1 MTMHTSAPS
10 FHPFRGNSFTC
21 ALLASPYP
29 RHPALC
35 RQDTTFTWRLDG
47 AVTTLMF
54 VISFSLSSVFPPRS
68 TDPIQFPT
76 FRRHFECTGRSRNHS
91 TILWVRKD
99 NRAML
104 YTASHSLEEAPQLQ
118 TTAATTQHM
127 LQTWQRYFTPA
138 ITNEH
143 HLICISI
150 LIKANTKTIYWKIEK
165 TIFQ

>member
-1 MTMHTSAPS
+1 MIIITSIGGRSVYLMTMHTSAPS

-54 VISFSLSSVFPPRS
+54 VNSFSLSSVFPPRS

-76 FRRHFECTGRSRNHS
+76 FRRHFECTGRSRNHFHDPLS
-91 TILWVRKD
+91 TQGKPRDAIHSEPQSRRSTATPNNRRHNSTYVTNLTKILHTSK
-99 NRAML
+99 
-104 YTASHSLEEAPQLQ
+104 YE
-118 TTAATTQHM
+118 
-127 LQTWQRYFTPA
+127 
-138 ITNEH
+138 
-143 HLICISI
+143 
-150 LIKANTKTIYWKIEK
+150 
-165 TIFQ
+165 